1 MLFKFKKRNI
11 NMAKNKNTAPS
22 PFHKKGKNEGDQKR
36 SGLFGDWKD
45 DAYGEDEW
53 DIKST
58 TAKMDTSFSDFQG
71 LKDIAGQNLW
81 SGARNMMNIKNNFGG
96 VQTDF
101 DNQYADVTNTFE
113 GMKNRYAG
121 MENTMEDL
129 TVNQQQAQF
138 QKEMA
143 AQQQADTLSQLG
155 GAAGGSGIAGLA
167 QAMAGAQSQQRQ
179 AASASIGQQE
189 SANQMAAA
197 QAGMSIQQME
207 ASGASAVDMAKAQ
220 GGMQTQLAQA
230 QGAQAAMQ
238 LGSQAELAQAQG
250 LQQGQIARG
259 QGAMDAQK
267 IRLQGAADSRDLQI
281 GMQQAE
287 LSYLAGLKEAA
298 EANKDADTAGKSDRR
313 LKKNINKIGQSA
325 SGLNI
330 YSFEYKNPLD
340 GEGLFQGVM
349 SDEVPQEAV
358 INNGEY
364 DMVNYGMLDVE
375 FKQI

>member
-1 MLFKFKKRNI
+1 
-11 NMAKNKNTAPS
+11 MANKNKNTKS
-22 PFHKKGKNEGDQKR
+22 TPFHKKVKDEGDHKR
-36 SGLFGDWKD
+36 NWWNRVWGDDSRW
-45 DAYGEDEW
+45 GEDEW
-53 DIKST
+53 GIGAAEAD
-58 TAKMDTSFSDFQG
+58 MDTSFGEFQDLKG
-71 LKDIAGQNLW
+71 LASENLW
-81 SGARNMMNIKNNFGG
+81 SGAKNMMNIKNNFGG
-96 VQTDF
+96 VTTDI
-101 DNQYADVTNTFE
+101 DNQYAGLTNQYA
-113 GMKNRYAG
+113 GLQNRFAG

-138 QKEMA
+138 EKEMA
-143 AQQQADTLSQLG
+143 QQQQADTLSRLG

-179 AASASIGQQE
+179 QAGASIGQQE
-189 SANQMAAA
+189 SRNQMAAA
-197 QAGMSIQQME
+197 QQASQIQMAE
-207 ASGASAVDMAKAQ
+207 AQGATGVDAARMQAELAKA
-220 GGMQTQLAQA
+220 G
-230 QGAQAAMQ
+230 GAQAAMQ

-250 LQQGQIARG
+250 LQQADIARG
-259 QGAMDAQK
+259 QGAMEAQK
-267 IRLQGAADSRDLQI
+267 IRLQGAADARELQI

-287 LSYLAGLKEAA
+287 LSFLAGLKEAA
-298 EANKDADTAGKSDRR
+298 EANKDADQAGKSDRK
-313 LKKNINKIGQSA
+313 LKKNIIKIGESI

-364 DMVNYGMLDVE
+364 DMVNYSLLDVE

>member
-1 MLFKFKKRNI
+1 
-11 NMAKNKNTAPS
+11 MANKNKNTKS
-22 PFHKKGKNEGDQKR
+22 TPFHKKGKDEGDHKR
-36 SGLFGDWKD
+36 NWWNRVWGDDSRW
-45 DAYGEDEW
+45 GEDEW
-53 DIKST
+53 GIGAAEAD
-58 TAKMDTSFSDFQG
+58 MDTSFGEFQDLKG
-71 LKDIAGQNLW
+71 LASQNLW
-81 SGARNMMNIKNNFGG
+81 AGARNMMNIQDNFGG
-96 VQTDF
+96 VQTKF
-101 DNQYADVTNTFE
+101 DNQYADIDPNQIQ
-113 GMKNRYAG
+113 NRFAG

-138 QKEMA
+138 EKEMA
-143 AQQQADTLSQLG
+143 QQQQADTLSRLG

-179 AASASIGQQE
+179 QAGASIGQQE
-189 SANQMAAA
+189 SRNQMAAA
-197 QAGMSIQQME
+197 QQASQIQMAE
-207 ASGASAVDMAKAQ
+207 AQGATGVDAARMQAELAKA
-220 GGMQTQLAQA
+220 G
-230 QGAQAAMQ
+230 GAQAAMQ

-250 LQQGQIARG
+250 LQQADIARG
-259 QGAMDAQK
+259 QGAMEAQK
-267 IRLQGAADSRDLQI
+267 IRLQGAADARELQI

-287 LSYLAGLKEAA
+287 LSFLAGLKEAA

-313 LKKNINKIGQSA
+313 LKKNITKIGKSI

-364 DMVNYGMLDVE
+364 DMVNYSLLDVE

>member
-1 MLFKFKKRNI
+1 
-11 NMAKNKNTAPS
+11 MANKNKNIEPS
-22 PFHKKGKNEGDQKR
+22 PFHKKGKDEGDHKR
-36 SGLFGDWKD
+36 RWWSDAFRGDFGAGRETW
-45 DAYGEDEW
+45 GEDEW
-53 DIKST
+53 GISG
-58 TAKMDTSFSDFQG
+58 AKDDMDASFDEFQK
-71 LKDIAGQNLW
+71 LKEGAGENLWAGAQNL
-81 SGARNMMNIKNNFGG
+81 MNIKDNFGG
-96 VQTDF
+96 VTTEF

-138 QKEMA
+138 QKEMG

-179 AASASIGQQE
+179 QAGASIGQQE

-207 ASGASAVDMAKAQ
+207 AQGASAVDMAKAQ

-250 LQQGQIARG
+250 LQAAQIATG
-259 QGAMDAQK
+259 QGAMEAQK
-267 IRLQGAADSRDLQI
+267 IQLQGAKDARDQEI
-281 GMQQAE
+281 SMQQAE
-287 LSYLAGLKEAA
+287 LSFLSGLKESY

-313 LKKNINKIGQSA
+313 LKKNITKVGESP

-364 DMVNYGMLDVE
+364 DVVNYSILDVE